1 MRVVLGTCLLVA
13 GLGAGALAAQRQPAP
28 PPPPPNPLAAIP
40 AFRCSFPKH
49 VATEWVNGSPLSLA
63 GEEEFTFQITTL
75 NMRRGAARIVGS
87 GGGTAEVATVL
98 TATGLNVIEQ
108 TGLGNFI
115 LTTIFTAGGQ
125 DRVYRAAHS
134 RHLGDLSAPP
144 SVSQH
149 FGTCE
154 ATK

>member
-1 MRVVLGTCLLVA
+1 MRVAIGSCVLVVS
-13 GLGAGALAAQRQPAP
+13 LGAGVLAAQRKPAP

-49 VATEWVNGSPLSLA
+49 VATEWVNGAPVSLA
-63 GEEEFTFQITTL
+63 GEEEFMFQITNI

-87 GGGTAEVATVL
+87 GGGTAEVAVVL

-115 LTTIFTAGGQ
+115 LTTVYTAGGQ
-125 DRVYRAAHS
+125 DRVYRATHS
-134 RHLGDLSAPP
+134 RHLGDLSALP